1 MNQIKNFF
9 NRFYSSLLLFFKNLF
24 RKENTSKIKQKARR
38 FEEKTHDGF
47 DQVRATTRKHRKKG
61 TFSGILNKGLFGFN
75 IVYGVLRTTL
85 FTLVI
90 ILGLFG
96 ILGLGTGMGYFAALV
111 SNETPPT
118 EDEMAQAIGD
128 VELISTL
135 HYNSGDLIS
144 EVRTDLQRTVIGRD
158 QINSYVIDGLVSTE
172 DEYFYEHDGV
182 VPKAVLRALLT
193 EVTGLGETTG
203 GSTLTQQLIKQQL
216 LTNEVTF
223 SRKVNEI
230 LLALRLENYYD
241 KEEII
246 TAYLNVSPFG
256 RNSSGANIAGIE
268 EAAQGVFGVSASEVT
283 LPQAAFLVG
292 LPQNPYVY
300 TPYTNYGEQKE
311 DFSAGIARMQTVLT
325 RMFEEQKISE
335 DEYKTA
341 INHDIAQDFITEQDE
356 QLNRHNFLY
365 QQVEKQSIEILMTL
379 EAEKNG
385 LTYEDLNADVDLY
398 NEYYF
403 RNEGILNSS
412 GYKVHTTV
420 DKNIYQAMQEA
431 VNEFGENLG
440 PTYTDIW
447 VDPETGEELE
457 ITELAQSG
465 SMLLENETGRI
476 LGFIGGRDFSI
487 DQNDHAFDTPRSPGS
502 TIKPLAVYA
511 PAIEMNVIT
520 PTSMLPDS
528 KFGDEAIDNETGQP
542 WEASNIGGVISNT
555 LVPARRALYQSMNN
569 PTGKVYVEML
579 NNGMEPYQ
587 FMEKM
592 GYHNLD
598 TKTLSAFSLGA
609 ASTTV
614 KEQTTGFATFANQ
627 GNFVESY
634 IIEKIEDNNGNVI
647 YQHETETREVFTP
660 QTAYITLDILRDVID
675 LGFSN
680 QINGFLNFDADLA
693 AKTGTSQ
700 DNEDYWFIAS
710 TPTVT
715 MSSWVGYNNF
725 VQKHTFYDPNAT
737 GAPSVNN
744 MRYWALIANKIH
756 ETNPEVFGIEQT
768 HTRPEG
774 IIEREVLKDTG
785 TLAGQVKIPGSDKT
799 IKIDSKDKTTDL
811 FKADNPPKA
820 ITYNFAPGANDKDLK
835 DLFWDEF
842 TKKAEEEEKK
852 KKDEEEKKK
861 KEEVEKKK
869 EQEAKEKAE
878 KEKAEKE
885 KAEKEK
891 AEKEKKEK
899 EEAEKKKDDANSA
912 NN

>member
-1 MNQIKNFF
+1 
-9 NRFYSSLLLFFKNLF
+9 
-24 RKENTSKIKQKARR
+24 
-38 FEEKTHDGF
+38 
-47 DQVRATTRKHRKKG
+47 
-61 TFSGILNKGLFGFN
+61 
-75 IVYGVLRTTL
+75 
-85 FTLVI
+85 
-90 ILGLFG
+90 
-96 ILGLGTGMGYFAALV
+96 
-111 SNETPPT
+111 
-118 EDEMAQAIGD
+118 MAQAIGA
-128 VELISTL
+128 VELISSL
-135 HYNSGDLIS
+135 HYSSGDLIS
-144 EVRTDLQRTVIGRD
+144 EVRTDLQRTLITRD
-158 QINSYVIDGLVSTE
+158 QISPYIIDGLVSTE

-193 EVTGLGETTG
+193 EVTGLGATTG
-203 GSTLTQQLIKQQL
+203 GSTLTQQLIKQQI
-216 LTNEVTF
+216 LTNDVTF
-223 SRKVNEI
+223 SRKANEI
-230 LLALRLENYYD
+230 LLALRLEKYYD

-268 EAAQGVFGVSASEVT
+268 EAAQGVFGVSAKDVT

-300 TPYTNYGEQKE
+300 TPYTNFGEKKE
-311 DFSAGIARMQTVLT
+311 DFSAGISRMDTVIT

-335 DEYKTA
+335 AEYLSA
-341 INHDIAQDFITEQDE
+341 SNYDITQDFIEDQDA

-385 LTYEDLNADVDLY
+385 LTFDDLDADVELY

-403 RNEGILNSS
+403 RNEATLNSS
-412 GYKVHTTV
+412 GYKVHTTI
-420 DKNIYQAMQEA
+420 DKNIYNAMQNA
-431 VNEFGENLG
+431 VSEFGENLG
-440 PTYTDIW
+440 PTFTDIW
-447 VDPETGEELE
+447 IDPETGDEHE

-465 SMLLENETGRI
+465 SMLLENETGKI

-511 PAIEMNVIT
+511 PAIELNVIT
-520 PTSMLPDS
+520 STSMLPDT
-528 KFGDEAIDNETGQP
+528 KFGDEAIDAETGQP
-542 WEASNIGGVISNT
+542 WDVSNIGGIISNK
-555 LVPARRALYQSMNN
+555 LVPARQALYQSMNN

-579 NNGMEPYQ
+579 NKGLEPYQ

-598 TKTLSAFSLGA
+598 TKTLNSFSLGA

-634 IIEKIEDNNGNVI
+634 IIEKIEDAEGNIV
-647 YQHETETREVFTP
+647 YQHETETREVFSP

-680 QINGFLNFDADLA
+680 QIKGFLNFDADLA
-693 AKTGTSQ
+693 AKTGTSEF
-700 DNEDYWFIAS
+700 NEDYWFIAS

-725 VQKHTFYDPNAT
+725 VEKHTFYDPNST

-744 MRYWALIANKIH
+744 MRYWALIANKVH
-756 ETNPEVFGIEQT
+756 EANPEIFGVDQT
-768 HTRPEG
+768 HTRPDG
-774 IIEREVLKDTG
+774 IIESEVLKETG
-785 TLAGQVKIPGSDKT
+785 TLAGQVKIPGSDKPPV
-799 IKIDSKDKTTDL
+799 KIDSKEKTKDL

-820 ITYNFAPGANDKDLK
+820 MTYDFAPGASPKDLK
-835 DLFWDEF
+835 DLYWDNF
-842 TKKAEEEEKK
+842 TKKAEEAEKK
-852 KKDEEEKKK
+852 KAEEDKKK
-861 KEEVEKKK
+861 KEEETKKK
-869 EQEAKEKAE
+869 EQEEKAAKEKAAKEKAE
-878 KEKAEKE
+878 QDKKA
-885 KAEKEK
+885 
-891 AEKEKKEK
+891 K
-899 EEAEKKKDDANSA
+899 EEAEKKKAEEEKAKADADKD
-912 NN
+912 